1 MVCSVSFQRGTR
13 GFWYG
18 TLRKRKQKRDVQL
31 DHLCAPIFVFYTRKI
46 QFLICRSATKNPMAL
61 TRKTT

>member
-1 MVCSVSFQRGTR
+1 MVCSVSFRRGTR

-18 TLRKRKQKRDVQL
+18 TLGERKQKRDVQL

-46 QFLICRSATKNPMAL
+46 
-61 TRKTT
+61 